1 MDVLVV
7 WEKIASCVKFMPPR
21 SLFEVIIVVKFGS
34 SDRFADSATIETGS
48 AEDR

>member
-7 WEKIASCVKFMPPR
+7 CEKFASCVKFMPPR
-21 SLFEVIIVVKFGS
+21 SLFEVIIVVQFGS
-34 SDRFADSATIETGS
+34 SDRFADLTAIETDS